1 MKIKKRFFKGVL
13 ALSVMGVALNL
24 LIGCSSNSGTAST
37 SSSKSSSLDNI
48 RNTGKL
54 VVGMSADYAP
64 YEFHTII
71 DGKDQIVGFD
81 VDVAN
86 EIASSLGV
94 ELEIREMD
102 FGMLLAALQSGKIDM
117 VISGMSPNA
126 EREKSVDFS
135 NIYYKAIQSILVL
148 DSNKNIYTSLDDLAN
163 KKIGVQMGAIQA
175 SIAEEQ
181 IENANI
187 TELTK
192 VDQLITELKS
202 GKVDAVVVEK
212 PVAET
217 ILTTNED
224 LFLTEIPVKHDDGGA
239 AIAVKKSSS
248 GLLDEVNNVIDG
260 LISNGKI
267 DEFVVNA
274 NAMVSN

>member
-1 MKIKKRFFKGVL
+1 MKIKKRFFRGVL

-48 RNTGKL
+48 RDNRKL

-71 DGKDQIVGFD
+71 DGKDQIIGFD

-135 NIYYKAIQSILVL
+135 DVYYKAVQSILVL
-148 DSNKNIYTSLDDLAN
+148 DRNKNIYTSLEDLAN

-175 SIAEEQ
+175 RIAEEQ

-202 GKVDAVVVEK
+202 GKIDAVVVEK

-217 ILTTNED
+217 
-224 LFLTEIPVKHDDGGA
+224 FLTEIPVKYDDGGA
-239 AIAVKKSSS
+239 AIAVKKGSSD
-248 GLLDEVNNVIDG
+248 LLDEVNNVIDG

>member
-1 MKIKKRFFKGVL
+1 MKIKKRFFRGVL
-13 ALSVMGVALNL
+13 ALSVMGVVLNL

-48 RNTGKL
+48 RDNRKL

-71 DGKDQIVGFD
+71 DGKDQIIGFD

-135 NIYYKAIQSILVL
+135 DVYYKAVQSILVL
-148 DSNKNIYTSLDDLAN
+148 DRNKNIYTSLEDLAN

-175 SIAEEQ
+175 RIAEEQ

-202 GKVDAVVVEK
+202 GKIDAVVVEK

-224 LFLTEIPVKHDDGGA
+224 LFLTEIPVKYDDGGA
-239 AIAVKKSSS
+239 AIAVKKGSSD
-248 GLLDEVNNVIDG
+248 LLDEVNNIIDG

>member
-24 LIGCSSNSGTAST
+24 LIGCSCNSGTAST

>member
-1 MKIKKRFFKGVL
+1 MKIKKRFFRGVL
-13 ALSVMGVALNL
+13 ALSVMSVALNL

-48 RNTGKL
+48 RDNRKL

-71 DGKDQIVGFD
+71 DGKDQIIGFD

-135 NIYYKAIQSILVL
+135 DVYYKAVQSILVL
-148 DSNKNIYTSLDDLAN
+148 DRNKNIYTSLEDLAN

-175 SIAEEQ
+175 RIAEEQ

-202 GKVDAVVVEK
+202 GKIDAVVVEK

-224 LFLTEIPVKHDDGGA
+224 LFLTEIPVKYDDGGA
-239 AIAVKKSSS
+239 AIAVKKGSSD
-248 GLLDEVNNVIDG
+248 LLDEVNNIIDG

>member
-13 ALSVMGVALNL
+13 ALSVMGVELNL

-48 RNTGKL
+48 RDNRKL

-71 DGKDQIVGFD
+71 DGKDQIIGFD

-135 NIYYKAIQSILVL
+135 DVYYKAVQSILVL
-148 DSNKNIYTSLDDLAN
+148 DRNKNIYTSLEDLAN

-175 SIAEEQ
+175 RIAEEQ

-202 GKVDAVVVEK
+202 GKIDAVVVEK

-224 LFLTEIPVKHDDGGA
+224 LFLTEIPVKYDDGGA
-239 AIAVKKSSS
+239 AIAVKKGSSD
-248 GLLDEVNNVIDG
+248 LLDEVNNIIDR

>member
-1 MKIKKRFFKGVL
+1 MKIKKRFFRGVL

-24 LIGCSSNSGTAST
+24 LIGCSSNSSTAST

-48 RNTGKL
+48 RDNRKL

-71 DGKDQIVGFD
+71 DGKDQIIGFD

-126 EREKSVDFS
+126 ERGKSVDFS
-135 NIYYKAIQSILVL
+135 DVYYKAVQSILVL
-148 DSNKNIYTSLDDLAN
+148 DRNKNIYTSLEDLAN

-175 SIAEEQ
+175 RIAEEQ

-202 GKVDAVVVEK
+202 GKIDAVVVEK

-224 LFLTEIPVKHDDGGA
+224 LFLTEIPVKYDDGGA
-239 AIAVKKSSS
+239 AIAVKKGSSD
-248 GLLDEVNNVIDG
+248 LLDEVNNVIDG

-274 NAMVSN
+274 NAMLSN

>member
-1 MKIKKRFFKGVL
+1 MKIKKRFFRGVL

-24 LIGCSSNSGTAST
+24 LIGCSFNSGTAST

-48 RNTGKL
+48 RDNRKL

-71 DGKDQIVGFD
+71 DGKDQIIGFD

-102 FGMLLAALQSGKIDM
+102 FGMLLAALQSGKIDV

-135 NIYYKAIQSILVL
+135 DVYYKAVQSILVL
-148 DSNKNIYTSLDDLAN
+148 DRNKNIYTSLEDLAN

-175 SIAEEQ
+175 RIAEEQ

-202 GKVDAVVVEK
+202 GKIDAVVVEK

-224 LFLTEIPVKHDDGGA
+224 LFLTEIPVKYDDGGA
-239 AIAVKKSSS
+239 AIAVKKGSSD
-248 GLLDEVNNVIDG
+248 LLDEVNNVIDG

>member
-1 MKIKKRFFKGVL
+1 MKIKKRFFRGVL
-13 ALSVMGVALNL
+13 ALSVMGVVLNL

-48 RNTGKL
+48 RDNRKL

-71 DGKDQIVGFD
+71 DGKDQIIGFD

-135 NIYYKAIQSILVL
+135 DVYYKAVQSILVL
-148 DSNKNIYTSLDDLAN
+148 DRNKNIYTSLEDLAN

-175 SIAEEQ
+175 RIAEEQ

-202 GKVDAVVVEK
+202 GKIDAVVVEK

-224 LFLTEIPVKHDDGGA
+224 LFLTEIPVKYDDGGA
-239 AIAVKKSSS
+239 AIAVKKGSSD
-248 GLLDEVNNVIDG
+248 LLDEVNNVIDG

>member
-13 ALSVMGVALNL
+13 ALSVMGVVLNL

-48 RNTGKL
+48 RDNGKL

-71 DGKDQIVGFD
+71 DGKDQIIGFD

-135 NIYYKAIQSILVL
+135 DVYYKAVQSILVL
-148 DSNKNIYTSLDDLAN
+148 DRNKNIYTSLEDLAN

-175 SIAEEQ
+175 RIAEEQ

-202 GKVDAVVVEK
+202 GKIDAVVVEK

-224 LFLTEIPVKHDDGGA
+224 LFLTEIPVKYDDGGA
-239 AIAVKKSSS
+239 AIAVKKGSSD
-248 GLLDEVNNVIDG
+248 LLDEVNNIIDG

>member
-1 MKIKKRFFKGVL
+1 MKIKKRFFRGVL

-48 RNTGKL
+48 RDNRKL

-64 YEFHTII
+64 Y
-71 DGKDQIVGFD
+71 
-81 VDVAN
+81 
-86 EIASSLGV
+86 

-135 NIYYKAIQSILVL
+135 DVYYKAVQSILVL
-148 DSNKNIYTSLDDLAN
+148 DRNKNIYTSLEDLAN

-175 SIAEEQ
+175 RIAEEQ

-202 GKVDAVVVEK
+202 GKIDAVVVEK

-224 LFLTEIPVKHDDGGA
+224 LFLTEIPVKYDDGGA
-239 AIAVKKSSS
+239 AIAVKKGSSD
-248 GLLDEVNNVIDG
+248 LLDEVNNIIDG

>member
-1 MKIKKRFFKGVL
+1 MRFFKGVL

-24 LIGCSSNSGTAST
+24 LIGCSSNSSTAST

-48 RNTGKL
+48 RDNGKL

-71 DGKDQIVGFD
+71 DGKDQIIGFD

-135 NIYYKAIQSILVL
+135 DVYYKAVQSILVL
-148 DSNKNIYTSLDDLAN
+148 DRNKNIYTSLEDLAN

-175 SIAEEQ
+175 RIAEEQ

-202 GKVDAVVVEK
+202 GKIDAVVVEK

-224 LFLTEIPVKHDDGGA
+224 LFLTEIPVKYDDGGA
-239 AIAVKKSSS
+239 AIAVKKGSSD
-248 GLLDEVNNVIDG
+248 LLDEVNNVIDG